1 MRCIDTVHQ
10 TAGTSVNRYR
20 SKYRVATEYPHVDS
34 SVQKTHTNW
43 SHSVN
48 TLLLLLFT
56 ILTFSSQMAHAH
68 IESMTSTEIQVSNQ
82 RLDAVFTTP
91 VSAAERLAL
100 DRSVVS
106 QFSVANNANP
116 CALTVG
122 ERSVGDAIDA
132 QQIPFSAQCDAPL
145 GTIKIDYS
153 GLFDLDPAHQNVTHV
168 MLGDQ
173 TQTLIFSQQNP
184 VHQLDVGQWR
194 LGNSPTLPSAGPST
208 PAHYFPIG
216 VSQMLGGADHLF
228 FILALLLIPLGKQK
242 LLATLLTFAVAHSL
256 SLALPFFDR
265 ISVSL
270 PMVEILLAI
279 SVVYVALNNLI
290 WIRSTDNGIGTAFTK
305 RRLAATFLFGL
316 IHGMAF
322 SAHLNSMGTNG
333 NDTGS
338 LLYFNLGLE
347 AGLIMAIALAY
358 PIVLMAFRRFPTG
371 RWAQLA
377 SLAIAAVGCLW
388 FVERAIQLI

>member
-1 MRCIDTVHQ
+1 MRRTRTARQPAGIYVKHQ
-10 TAGTSVNRYR
+10 HSHNRVSADGAHVNPGIRNSPR
-20 SKYRVATEYPHVDS
+20 RAAAT
-34 SVQKTHTNW
+34 TNTL
-43 SHSVN
+43 V
-48 TLLLLLFT
+48 LLLLA
-56 ILTFSSQMAHAH
+56 ILTLCNQAAFAH
-68 IESMTSTEIQVSNQ
+68 IDRMTSTEIRVSTQ
-82 RLDAVFTTP
+82 RLDAVFTAP
-91 VSAAERLAL
+91 VSAAKRLAL
-100 DRSVVS
+100 NGALVS
-106 QFSVANNANP
+106 KFAIDNNSTP
-116 CALTVG
+116 CAMTVG
-122 ERSVGDAIDA
+122 EPAVGDAIDA
-132 QQIPFSAQCDAPL
+132 QQIPFSVQCDAPL
-145 GTIKIDYS
+145 ETLGIDYS
-153 GLFDLDPAHQNVTHV
+153 HLFNLDPSHQNVTHV

-173 TQTLIFSQQNP
+173 TQTLIFSRQNP
-184 VHQLDVGQWR
+184 THQLDITQWR
-194 LGNSPTLPSAGPST
+194 LGNSPTLPVAGPST

-256 SLALPFFDR
+256 SLALPFFDQ

-270 PMVEILLAI
+270 PTVEILLAV

-290 WIRSTDNGIGTAFTK
+290 WIRSTDNGISTAFTK

-347 AGLIMAIALAY
+347 AGLIMAITLAY

-388 FVERAIQLI
+388 FFERAFKLV